1 MGKRP
6 MRPKSSD
13 GDREKLRAALDTG
26 TNWRAVSPMKNLLQ
40 HSEEV
45 RPLGAMRR
53 GEPMQL
59 KIVMVAGDPSAFSLN
74 GFACPKSRVSAT
86 STSIS
91 NFGTLGPIL
100 SRGDPGRLSW
110 DARRSP
116 RPTVL
121 IADSA
126 SPDFSYWVLSL
137 LAVGVISRGSGV
149 G

>member
-59 KIVMVAGDPSAFSLN
+59 KIVMVAGDPLRLFVERLCLSKIEGVGDFHVYLQFWNPGSH
-74 GFACPKSRVSAT
+74 PQ
-86 STSIS
+86 
-91 NFGTLGPIL
+91 
-100 SRGDPGRLSW
+100 SRG
-110 DARRSP
+110 P
-116 RPTVL
+116 RPTL
-121 IADSA
+121 LGCQTFTPPDSA
-126 SPDFSYWVLSL
+126 H
-137 LAVGVISRGSGV
+137 RG
-149 G
+149 